1 MSVYKQR
8 PFSQY
13 KIMISNYLK
22 IAWRNLWKN
31 KTFSLLNILGLAL
44 GMACSLLIMLWL
56 QDEINKDKFHKN
68 GARLYRVMENQF
80 YAGETVTYPS
90 TPGILSQ
97 HITKDIPE
105 VEMASQ
111 ILWEEAPLFT
121 VGDKFE
127 KEKGRYVNGDFLN
140 MFTFGLEKGDART
153 ALKRPD
159 GVVISKK
166 LADKYF
172 PNQDPL
178 GKIIRV
184 DNRDDVMVT
193 GVLKEITQQSSLN
206 FDFLMSYERWQKNN
220 EWAKEWENNGPRC
233 YVMLNKNASLDKV
246 NAKIKD
252 YIKTKNKNSNIELF
266 LQPYE
271 DVYLY
276 SNYKAGVQDGGRI
289 DYVKMFTIIAIF
301 ILVIACINFMNL
313 ATARS
318 IKRAKEVGVRKVVG
332 AVRYSLIAQFLGESL
347 IIAFLSLIFAIFIVF
362 LMLPAFNTLTDK
374 HLSLD
379 FTDPLSLVILL
390 GLTIVT
396 GLVAGSYPAL
406 FMSSLK
412 PVVVL
417 KGALKFNPSAT
428 FFRKGLVIFQFALSI
443 MLIIGMM
450 VVYRQIE
457 YIQSKNLG
465 FDRENMLYTPLEG
478 DLSTNFKSF
487 KQELTNMPGIKSVTC
502 SQANPLQ
509 VGSSTQGVNWNGKDT
524 TKIILF
530 SQNPVSYDYLTT
542 MGIQL
547 KDGRDFSSSFSTDT
561 SNYIINEEAAK
572 KMGMKDPVGKEMFM
586 WGRKGTIVGLVKSFH
601 INSLHESIPPLILNM
616 QRGENNWG
624 QVIVRTQAGQTREAI
639 ASMEKAFKKFNP
651 RFPFSYKFTDQEF
664 AAQYNGENV
673 VSKLANYFAFLAI
686 FISCLGLFGLAMFT
700 AEQRT
705 KEIGVRKVLGASV
718 VNITAMLSKDFL
730 KLVLISALIAFPLAW
745 YLMKNWLQKY
755 AYRIEIQW
763 WFFLIA
769 GIAAIAIAL
778 LTVSYQSIRAALM
791 NPIKSLKTE

>member
-1 MSVYKQR
+1 
-8 PFSQY
+8 
-13 KIMISNYLK
+13 MISNYLK

-31 KTFSLLNILGLAL
+31 KTFSLLNIMGLAL

-56 QDEINKDKFHKN
+56 QDEIQKDKFHKN
-68 GARLYRVMENQF
+68 GKQLYRVMENQF
-80 YAGETVTYPS
+80 YAGETVTYAS

-105 VEMASQ
+105 IEMASQ
-111 ILWEEAPLFT
+111 MLWEEYPLFT

-140 MFTFGLEKGDART
+140 MFTFELEKGDART

-184 DNRDDVMVT
+184 DNKDDVMVT
-193 GVLKEITQQSSLN
+193 GVLKEITEQSSLK
-206 FDFLMSYERWQKNN
+206 FDFLMSFERWQKTN
-220 EWAKEWENNGPRC
+220 EWSKEWGNNGPRC

-246 NAKIKD
+246 QAKVKG
-252 YIKTKNKNSNIELF
+252 YIKTKNKDSNVELF

-276 SNYKAGVQDGGRI
+276 SNYKAGIQDGGRI

-347 IIAFLSLIFAIFIVF
+347 IIAFLSLVFAVFIVF
-362 LMLPAFNTLTDK
+362 LMLPAFNTLTEK
-374 HLSLD
+374 HLNLD
-379 FTDPLSLVILL
+379 FTDPLFLLILL

-396 GLVAGSYPAL
+396 GIVAGSYPAL
-406 FMSSLK
+406 FMSSLR

-417 KGALKFNPSAT
+417 KGALKFKPSAT
-428 FFRKGLVIFQFALSI
+428 FFRKGLVVFQFALSI
-443 MLIIGMM
+443 MLIVGML

-465 FDRENMLYTPLEG
+465 FDRENMLYMPLEG
-478 DLSTNFKSF
+478 DLSTNFISF

-502 SQANPLQ
+502 SQADPLE
-509 VGSSTQGVNWNGKDT
+509 VGSSTQGVNWAGKDT

-542 MGIQL
+542 MGIKL
-547 KDGRDFSSSFSTDT
+547 KDGRDFSTAFSTDT

-616 QRGENNWG
+616 QRGKNYWG
-624 QVIVRTQAGQTREAI
+624 QVIVRTQAGQTKEAI

-664 AAQYNGENV
+664 AAQYKGENV

-718 VNITAMLSKDFL
+718 VSITAMLSKDFL
-730 KLVLISALIAFPLAW
+730 KLVLISAIIAFPLAW

-763 WFFLIA
+763 WFFLVA
-769 GIAAIAIAL
+769 GILACLIAL
-778 LTVSYQSIRAALM
+778 LTVSYQSIKAALM

>member
-1 MSVYKQR
+1 
-8 PFSQY
+8 
-13 KIMISNYLK
+13 MISNYLK

-56 QDEINKDKFHKN
+56 QDEIKKDKFHQN

-80 YAGETVTYPS
+80 YAGETVTYAS

-105 VEMASQ
+105 IEMASQ
-111 ILWEEAPLFT
+111 MLWEEAPLFT

-140 MFTFGLEKGDART
+140 MFTFELEKGDART

-193 GVLKEITQQSSLN
+193 GVLKEITEQSSLK
-206 FDFLMSYERWQKNN
+206 FDFLMSYERWLKTND
-220 EWAKEWENNGPRC
+220 WAKEWGNNGPRC

-246 NAKIKD
+246 NAKIKG
-252 YIKTKNKNSNIELF
+252 YIKTKNKDSNVELF
-266 LQPYE
+266 IQPYE

-276 SNYKAGVQDGGRI
+276 SNYKAGIQDGGRI

-332 AVRYSLIAQFLGESL
+332 AVRYSLVAQFLGESL

-362 LMLPAFNTLTDK
+362 LMLPAFNTLTEK

-379 FTDPLSLVILL
+379 FTDPMFLLILL
-390 GLTIVT
+390 GLTVVT
-396 GLVAGSYPAL
+396 GFVAGSYPAL
-406 FMSSLK
+406 FMSSLR

-417 KGALKFNPSAT
+417 KGALKFKPSAT
-428 FFRKGLVIFQFALSI
+428 FFRKGLVVFQFALSI
-443 MLIIGMM
+443 MLIVGMM

-457 YIQSKNLG
+457 FIQSKNLG
-465 FDRENMLYTPLEG
+465 FDRENMLYMPLEG
-478 DLSTNFKSF
+478 DLSKTFLSF

-502 SQANPLQ
+502 SQADPLQ
-509 VGSSTQGVNWNGKDT
+509 VGSSTQGVNWPGKDT

-542 MGIQL
+542 MGIKL
-547 KDGRDFSSSFSTDT
+547 KGGRDFSPAFSTDT
-561 SNYIINEEAAK
+561 TNYVINEEAAK
-572 KMGMKDPVGKEMFM
+572 KMGMKDPVGKEMTM
-586 WGRKGTIVGLVKSFH
+586 WGRKGTIIGLVKSFH

-616 QRGENNWG
+616 QRGKENWG
-624 QVIVRTQAGQTREAI
+624 QVIVRTQAGQTKEAI

-651 RFPFSYKFTDQEF
+651 RFPFSYRFTDQEF
-664 AAQYNGENV
+664 AAQYKGENV

-730 KLVLISALIAFPLAW
+730 KLVLISAVIAFPLAW

-763 WFFLIA
+763 WFFLLA
-769 GIAAIAIAL
+769 GILAVLIAL
-778 LTVSYQSIRAALM
+778 LTVSYQSIKAALM

>member
-1 MSVYKQR
+1 
-8 PFSQY
+8 
-13 KIMISNYLK
+13 LK

-31 KTFSLLNILGLAL
+31 KTFSLLNIMGLAL

-56 QDEINKDKFHKN
+56 QDETQKDKFHKN
-68 GARLYRVMENQF
+68 GKQLYRVMENQF
-80 YAGETVTYPS
+80 YAGETVTYAS

-105 VEMASQ
+105 IEMASQ
-111 ILWEEAPLFT
+111 MLWEEYPLFT

-184 DNRDDVMVT
+184 DNKDDVMVT
-193 GVLKEITQQSSLN
+193 GVLKEITEQSSLK
-206 FDFLMSYERWQKNN
+206 FDFLMSYDRWQKSN
-220 EWAKEWENNGPRC
+220 EWSKEWGNNGPRC
-233 YVMLNKNASLDKV
+233 YVMLNRNASLDKV
-246 NAKIKD
+246 NAKIKG
-252 YIKTKNKNSNIELF
+252 YIKTKNKDSNVELF

-276 SNYKAGVQDGGRI
+276 SNYKAGIQDGGRI
-289 DYVKMFTIIAIF
+289 EYVKMFAIIAIF

-318 IKRAKEVGVRKVVG
+318 IKRAKEVGIRKVVG
-332 AVRYSLIAQFLGESL
+332 AVRYSLVAQFLGESL
-347 IIAFLSLIFAIFIVF
+347 IIAFLSLFFAIFIVF
-362 LMLPAFNTLTDK
+362 LMLPAFNTLTEK

-379 FTDPLSLVILL
+379 FTDPLFLLILL
-390 GLTIVT
+390 GLTVVT
-396 GLVAGSYPAL
+396 GIVAGSYPAL
-406 FMSSLK
+406 FMSSLR

-417 KGALKFNPSAT
+417 KGALKFKPSAT
-428 FFRKGLVIFQFALSI
+428 FFRKGLVVFQFALSI
-443 MLIIGMM
+443 MLIVGML

-457 YIQSKNLG
+457 FIQSKNLG
-465 FDRENMLYTPLEG
+465 FDRENMLYMPLEG
-478 DLSTNFKSF
+478 DLPKNFLSF
-487 KQELTNMPGIKSVTC
+487 KQELNNMPGIKSVTC
-502 SQANPLQ
+502 SQADPLQ
-509 VGSSTQGVNWNGKDT
+509 VGSSTQGVNWPGKDT

-530 SQNPVSYDYLTT
+530 SQNPVSYDYLAT
-542 MGIQL
+542 MGIKL
-547 KDGRDFSSSFSTDT
+547 KDGRDFSPAYGTDT
-561 SNYIINEEAAK
+561 TNYIINEEAAK

-616 QRGENNWG
+616 QRGDNWG
-624 QVIVRTQAGQTREAI
+624 QIIVRTQPGQTKEAV

-664 AAQYNGENV
+664 AAQYKGENV

-705 KEIGVRKVLGASV
+705 KEIGVR
-718 VNITAMLSKDFL
+718 
-730 KLVLISALIAFPLAW
+730 
-745 YLMKNWLQKY
+745 
-755 AYRIEIQW
+755 
-763 WFFLIA
+763 
-769 GIAAIAIAL
+769 
-778 LTVSYQSIRAALM
+778 
-791 NPIKSLKTE
+791 

>member
-1 MSVYKQR
+1 
-8 PFSQY
+8 
-13 KIMISNYLK
+13 MISNYLK

-31 KTFSLLNILGLAL
+31 KTFSLLNIMGLAL

-56 QDEINKDKFHKN
+56 QDETQKDKFHKN
-68 GARLYRVMENQF
+68 GKQLYRVMENQF
-80 YAGETVTYPS
+80 YAGETVTYAS

-105 VEMASQ
+105 IEMASQ
-111 ILWEEAPLFT
+111 MLWEEYPLFT

-184 DNRDDVMVT
+184 DNKDDVMVT
-193 GVLKEITQQSSLN
+193 GVLKEITEQSSLK
-206 FDFLMSYERWQKNN
+206 FDFLMSYDRWQKSN
-220 EWAKEWENNGPRC
+220 EWSKEWGNNGPRC
-233 YVMLNKNASLDKV
+233 YVMLNRNASLDKV
-246 NAKIKD
+246 NAKIKG
-252 YIKTKNKNSNIELF
+252 YIKTKNKDSNVELF

-276 SNYKAGVQDGGRI
+276 SNYKAGIQDGGRI
-289 DYVKMFTIIAIF
+289 EYVKMFAIIAIF

-318 IKRAKEVGVRKVVG
+318 IKRAKEVGIRKVVG
-332 AVRYSLIAQFLGESL
+332 AVRYSLVAQFLGESL
-347 IIAFLSLIFAIFIVF
+347 IIAFLSLFFAIFIVF
-362 LMLPAFNTLTDK
+362 LMLPAFNTLTEK

-379 FTDPLSLVILL
+379 FTDPLFLLILL
-390 GLTIVT
+390 GLTVVT
-396 GLVAGSYPAL
+396 GIVAGSYPAL
-406 FMSSLK
+406 FMSSLR

-417 KGALKFNPSAT
+417 KGALKFKPSAT
-428 FFRKGLVIFQFALSI
+428 FFRKGLVVFQFALSI
-443 MLIIGMM
+443 MLIVGML

-457 YIQSKNLG
+457 FIQSKNLG
-465 FDRENMLYTPLEG
+465 FDRENMLYMPLEG
-478 DLSTNFKSF
+478 DLPKNFLSF
-487 KQELTNMPGIKSVTC
+487 KQELNNMPGIKSVTC
-502 SQANPLQ
+502 SQADPLQ
-509 VGSSTQGVNWNGKDT
+509 VGSSTQGVNWPGKDT

-530 SQNPVSYDYLTT
+530 SQNPVSYDYLAT
-542 MGIQL
+542 MGIKL
-547 KDGRDFSSSFSTDT
+547 KDGRDFSPAYGTDT
-561 SNYIINEEAAK
+561 TNYIINEEAAK

-616 QRGENNWG
+616 QRGDNWG
-624 QVIVRTQAGQTREAI
+624 QIIVRTQPGQTKEAV

-664 AAQYNGENV
+664 AAQYKGENV

-718 VNITAMLSKDFL
+718 VSITAMLSKDFL
-730 KLVLISALIAFPLAW
+730 KLVLISAVIAFPLAW

-763 WFFLIA
+763 WFFLVA
-769 GIAAIAIAL
+769 GVLACLIAL
-778 LTVSYQSIRAALM
+778 LTVSYQSIKAALM

>member
-1 MSVYKQR
+1 
-8 PFSQY
+8 
-13 KIMISNYLK
+13 MISNYLK

-31 KTFSLLNILGLAL
+31 KTFSLLNIMGLAL

-56 QDEINKDKFHKN
+56 QDEIRKDKFHKN
-68 GARLYRVMENQF
+68 GKQLYRVMENQF
-80 YAGETVTYPS
+80 YAGETVTYAS

-105 VEMASQ
+105 IELASQ
-111 ILWEEAPLFT
+111 MLWEEAPLFT

-140 MFTFGLEKGDART
+140 MFTFELAKGDART

-159 GVVISKK
+159 GVVISQK

-172 PNQDPL
+172 PGQDPL

-184 DNRDDVMVT
+184 DNKDDVMVT
-193 GVLKEITQQSSLN
+193 GVLKEITDQSSLK
-206 FDFLMSYERWQKNN
+206 FDFLMSYERWQKTND
-220 EWAKEWENNGPRC
+220 WAKEWGNNGPRC

-246 NAKIKD
+246 NAKIKG
-252 YIKTKNKNSNIELF
+252 YIKTKNKDSNVELF

-289 DYVKMFTIIAIF
+289 DYVKMFSIIAIF
-301 ILVIACINFMNL
+301 ILIIACINFMNL

-347 IIAFLSLIFAIFIVF
+347 IIAFLSLVFAIFIVF

-379 FTDPLSLVILL
+379 FTDPLFLLILV

-396 GLVAGSYPAL
+396 GIVAGSYPAL
-406 FMSSLK
+406 FMSSLR

-417 KGALKFNPSAT
+417 KGALKFKPSAT
-428 FFRKGLVIFQFALSI
+428 FFRKGLVVFQFALSI
-443 MLIIGMM
+443 MLIVGMM
-450 VVYRQIE
+450 VVYQQIE

-465 FDRENMLYTPLEG
+465 FDRENMLYVPLEG
-478 DLSTNFKSF
+478 DLSKNFKTF
-487 KQELTNMPGIKSVTC
+487 KEELIHMPGIKSVTC
-502 SQANPLQ
+502 AQSDPLQ
-509 VGSSTQGVNWNGKDT
+509 VGSSTQGVNWSGKDT

-530 SQNPVSYDYLTT
+530 SQNPVSYDYLST
-542 MGIQL
+542 MGIKL
-547 KDGRDFSSSFSTDT
+547 KDGRDFSPAFSTDT

-572 KMGMKDPVGKEMFM
+572 KMGMKDPVGKEMYM
-586 WGRKGTIVGLVKSFH
+586 WGRKGTIIGLVKSFH
-601 INSLHESIPPLILNM
+601 INSLHESIPPLILNF
-616 QRGENNWG
+616 QRGDNWG
-624 QVIVRTQAGQTREAI
+624 NIIVRTQPGQTRAAI
-639 ASMEKAFKKFNP
+639 ASMEKAYKKFNP

-664 AAQYNGENV
+664 ADQYKGENV

-718 VNITAMLSKDFL
+718 VSITAMLSKDFL
-730 KLVLISALIAFPLAW
+730 KLVLISAVIAFPLAW

-763 WFFLIA
+763 WFFLVA
-769 GIAAIAIAL
+769 GVLACLIAL
-778 LTVSYQSIRAALM
+778 LTVSYQSIKAALM

>member
-1 MSVYKQR
+1 
-8 PFSQY
+8 
-13 KIMISNYLK
+13 MISNYLK

-56 QDEINKDKFHKN
+56 QDEIKKDKFHKN
-68 GARLYRVMENQF
+68 GAQLYRVMENQF
-80 YAGETVTYPS
+80 YAGETVTYAS

-105 VEMASQ
+105 IEMASQ
-111 ILWEEAPLFT
+111 MLWEEAPLFT

-127 KEKGRYVNGDFLN
+127 KERGRYVNGDFLN

-172 PNQDPL
+172 PNQDAL

-184 DNRDDVMVT
+184 DNKDDVMVT
-193 GVLKEITQQSSLN
+193 GVLKEITEQSSLK
-206 FDFLMSYERWQKNN
+206 FDFLMSYERWLKTND
-220 EWAKEWENNGPRC
+220 WAKEWGNNGPRC

-246 NAKIKD
+246 QAKVKG
-252 YIKTKNKNSNIELF
+252 YIKSKNKDSNVELF

-271 DVYLY
+271 DVYLF
-276 SNYKAGVQDGGRI
+276 SNYKAGIQDGGRI

-362 LMLPAFNTLTDK
+362 AMLPAFNTLTDK

-379 FTDPLSLVILL
+379 FTDPLFLLILL
-390 GLTIVT
+390 GLTIIT

-417 KGALKFNPSAT
+417 KGALKFKPSAT
-428 FFRKGLVIFQFALSI
+428 FFRKGLVVFQFALSI
-443 MLIIGMM
+443 MLIVGMM

-457 YIQSKNLG
+457 FIQSKNLG
-465 FDRENMLYTPLEG
+465 FDRENMLYMPLEG
-478 DLSTNFKSF
+478 DLSTNFMTF
-487 KQELTNMPGIKSVTC
+487 KQELSNMPGIKSVTC
-502 SQANPLQ
+502 SQADPLE
-509 VGSSTQGVNWNGKDT
+509 VGSSTQGVNWPGKDT

-542 MGIQL
+542 MGIKL
-547 KDGRDFSSSFSTDT
+547 KGGRDFSPAFSTDT
-561 SNYIINEEAAK
+561 TNYVINEEAAK
-572 KMGMKDPVGKEMFM
+572 KMGMKDPVGKEMIM
-586 WGRKGTIVGLVKSFH
+586 WGRKGTIIGLVKSFH

-616 QRGENNWG
+616 QRGKENWG
-624 QVIVRTQAGQTREAI
+624 QVIVRTQAGQTPQAI

-664 AAQYNGENV
+664 AAQYKGENV

-730 KLVLISALIAFPLAW
+730 KLVLISAVIAFPLAW
-745 YLMKNWLQKY
+745 YLMKNWLEKY

-769 GIAAIAIAL
+769 GIMAVLIAL
-778 LTVSYQSIRAALM
+778 LTVSYQSIKAALM

>member
-1 MSVYKQR
+1 
-8 PFSQY
+8 
-13 KIMISNYLK
+13 MISNYLK

-31 KTFSLLNILGLAL
+31 KTFSLLNIMGLAL

-56 QDEINKDKFHKN
+56 QDEIQKDKFHKN
-68 GARLYRVMENQF
+68 GKQLYRVMENQF
-80 YAGETVTYPS
+80 YAGETVTYAS

-105 VEMASQ
+105 IEMASQ
-111 ILWEEAPLFT
+111 MLWEEYPLFT
-121 VGDKFE
+121 VGDQFE

-140 MFTFGLEKGDART
+140 MFTFALEKGDART

-184 DNRDDVMVT
+184 DNKDDVMVT
-193 GVLKEITQQSSLN
+193 GVLKEITEQSSLK
-206 FDFLMSYERWQKNN
+206 FDFLMSFERWQKTN
-220 EWAKEWENNGPRC
+220 EWSKEWGNNGPRC

-246 NAKIKD
+246 QAKIKG
-252 YIKTKNKNSNIELF
+252 YIKTKNKDSNVELF

-276 SNYKAGVQDGGRI
+276 SNYKAGIQDGGRI
-289 DYVKMFTIIAIF
+289 DYVKMFSIIAVF

-347 IIAFLSLIFAIFIVF
+347 IIAFLSLVFAVFIVF
-362 LMLPAFNTLTDK
+362 LMLPAFNTLTEK

-379 FTDPLSLVILL
+379 FTDPLFLLILL

-396 GLVAGSYPAL
+396 GMVAGSYPAL
-406 FMSSLK
+406 FMSSLR

-417 KGALKFNPSAT
+417 KGALKFKPSAT
-428 FFRKGLVIFQFALSI
+428 LFRKGLVVFQFALSI
-443 MLIIGMM
+443 MLIVGML

-465 FDRENMLYTPLEG
+465 FDRENMLYMPLEG
-478 DLSTNFKSF
+478 DLSNNFISF

-502 SQANPLQ
+502 SQADPLE
-509 VGSSTQGVNWNGKDT
+509 VGSSTQGVNWAGKDT

-530 SQNPVSYDYLTT
+530 SQNPVSYDYLAT
-542 MGIQL
+542 MGIKL
-547 KDGRDFSSSFSTDT
+547 KDGRDFSSAFSTDT

-616 QRGENNWG
+616 QRGKNNWG
-624 QVIVRTQAGQTREAI
+624 QVIVRTQAGQTKEAI

-664 AAQYNGENV
+664 AAQYKGENV

-718 VNITAMLSKDFL
+718 VSITAMLSKDFL
-730 KLVLISALIAFPLAW
+730 KLVLISAIIAFPLAW

-769 GIAAIAIAL
+769 GVLACLIAL
-778 LTVSYQSIRAALM
+778 LTVSYQSIKAALT

>member
-1 MSVYKQR
+1 
-8 PFSQY
+8 
-13 KIMISNYLK
+13 
-22 IAWRNLWKN
+22 
-31 KTFSLLNILGLAL
+31 
-44 GMACSLLIMLWL
+44 MLWL
-56 QDEINKDKFHKN
+56 QDETQKDKFHKN
-68 GARLYRVMENQF
+68 GKQLYRVMENQF
-80 YAGETVTYPS
+80 YAGETVTYAS

-105 VEMASQ
+105 IEMASQ
-111 ILWEEAPLFT
+111 MLWEEYPLFT

-184 DNRDDVMVT
+184 DNKDDVMVT
-193 GVLKEITQQSSLN
+193 GVLKEITEQSSLK
-206 FDFLMSYERWQKNN
+206 FDFLMSYDRWQKSN
-220 EWAKEWENNGPRC
+220 EWSKEWGNNGPRC
-233 YVMLNKNASLDKV
+233 YVMLNRNASLDKV
-246 NAKIKD
+246 NAKIKG
-252 YIKTKNKNSNIELF
+252 YIKTKNKDSNVELF

-276 SNYKAGVQDGGRI
+276 SNYKAGIQDGGRI
-289 DYVKMFTIIAIF
+289 EYVKMFAIIAIF

-318 IKRAKEVGVRKVVG
+318 IKRAKEVGIRKVVG
-332 AVRYSLIAQFLGESL
+332 AVRYSLVAQFLGESL
-347 IIAFLSLIFAIFIVF
+347 IIAFLSLFFAIFIVF
-362 LMLPAFNTLTDK
+362 LMLPAFNTLTEK

-379 FTDPLSLVILL
+379 FTDPLFLLILL
-390 GLTIVT
+390 GLTVVT
-396 GLVAGSYPAL
+396 GIVAGSYPAL
-406 FMSSLK
+406 FMSSLR

-417 KGALKFNPSAT
+417 KGALKFKPSAT
-428 FFRKGLVIFQFALSI
+428 FFRKGLVVFQFALSI
-443 MLIIGMM
+443 MLIVGML

-457 YIQSKNLG
+457 FIQSKNLG
-465 FDRENMLYTPLEG
+465 FDRENMLYMPLEG
-478 DLSTNFKSF
+478 DLPKNFLSF
-487 KQELTNMPGIKSVTC
+487 KQELNNMPGIKSVTC
-502 SQANPLQ
+502 SQADPLQ
-509 VGSSTQGVNWNGKDT
+509 VGSSTQGVNWPGKDT

-530 SQNPVSYDYLTT
+530 SQNPVSYDYLAT
-542 MGIQL
+542 MGIKL
-547 KDGRDFSSSFSTDT
+547 KDGRDFSPAYGTDT
-561 SNYIINEEAAK
+561 TNYIINEEAAK

-616 QRGENNWG
+616 QRGDNWG
-624 QVIVRTQAGQTREAI
+624 QIIVRTQPGQTKEAV

-664 AAQYNGENV
+664 AAQYKGENV

-718 VNITAMLSKDFL
+718 VSITAMLSKDFL
-730 KLVLISALIAFPLAW
+730 KLVLISAVIAFPLAW

-763 WFFLIA
+763 WFFLVA
-769 GIAAIAIAL
+769 GVLACLIAL
-778 LTVSYQSIRAALM
+778 LTVSYQSIKAALM

>member
-1 MSVYKQR
+1 M
-8 PFSQY
+8 
-13 KIMISNYLK
+13 
-22 IAWRNLWKN
+22 
-31 KTFSLLNILGLAL
+31 GLAL

-56 QDEINKDKFHKN
+56 QDEIQKDKFHKN
-68 GARLYRVMENQF
+68 GKQLYRVMENQF
-80 YAGETVTYPS
+80 YAGETVTYAS

-105 VEMASQ
+105 IELASQ
-111 ILWEEAPLFT
+111 MLWEEAPLFT

-140 MFTFGLEKGDART
+140 MFSFELTKGDART

-159 GVVISKK
+159 GVVISQK

-172 PNQDPL
+172 PGQDPL

-193 GVLKEITQQSSLN
+193 GVLKEITDQSSLK
-206 FDFLMSYERWQKNN
+206 FDFLMSFERWQKTN
-220 EWAKEWENNGPRC
+220 EWSKEWGNNGPRC

-246 NAKIKD
+246 NSKIKG
-252 YIKTKNKNSNIELF
+252 YIKTKNKDSNVELF

-276 SNYKAGVQDGGRI
+276 SNYKAGIQDGGRI

-332 AVRYSLIAQFLGESL
+332 AVRYSLIAQFLGESM
-347 IIAFLSLIFAIFIVF
+347 IIAFLSLVFAIFIVF

-374 HLSLD
+374 HLHLD
-379 FTDPLSLVILL
+379 FTDPLFLLILL

-396 GLVAGSYPAL
+396 GIVAGSYPAM
-406 FMSSLK
+406 FMSSLR

-417 KGALKFNPSAT
+417 KGALKFKPSAT
-428 FFRKGLVIFQFALSI
+428 LFRKGLVVFQFALSI
-443 MLIIGMM
+443 MLIVGMM
-450 VVYRQIE
+450 VVYRQID

-465 FDRENMLYTPLEG
+465 FDRENMLYVPLEG
-478 DLSTNFKSF
+478 DLSKNFKTF
-487 KQELTNMPGIKSVTC
+487 KEELINMPGIKSVTC
-502 SQANPLQ
+502 AQSDPLQ
-509 VGSSTQGVNWNGKDT
+509 VGSSTQGVNWSGKDT

-530 SQNPVSYDYLTT
+530 SQNPVSYDYLAT
-542 MGIQL
+542 MGIKL
-547 KDGRDFSSSFSTDT
+547 KDGRDFSPAFSTDT

-586 WGRKGTIVGLVKSFH
+586 WGRKGTIIGLVKSFH
-601 INSLHESIPPLILNM
+601 INSLHESIPPLILNF
-616 QRGENNWG
+616 QRGDNWG
-624 QVIVRTQAGQTREAI
+624 NIIVRTQPGQTKAAI
-639 ASMEKAFKKFNP
+639 ASMEKAYKKFNP
-651 RFPFSYKFTDQEF
+651 RFPFSYRFTDQEF
-664 AAQYNGENV
+664 ADQYKGENV

-718 VNITAMLSKDFL
+718 ISITAMLSKDFL
-730 KLVLISALIAFPLAW
+730 KLVLISAVIAFPLAW

-763 WFFLIA
+763 WFFLVA
-769 GIAAIAIAL
+769 GVLACLIAL
-778 LTVSYQSIRAALM
+778 LTVSYQSIKAALM

>member
-1 MSVYKQR
+1 
-8 PFSQY
+8 
-13 KIMISNYLK
+13 MISNYLK

-31 KTFSLLNILGLAL
+31 KTFSLLNIMGLAL

-56 QDEINKDKFHKN
+56 QDEIKKDKFHKN
-68 GARLYRVMENQF
+68 GSRLYRVMENQF

-90 TPGILSQ
+90 TPGILSE

-105 VEMASQ
+105 IEMASQ
-111 ILWEEAPLFT
+111 MLWEEMPLFT
-121 VGDKFE
+121 VGDKLE

-140 MFTFGLEKGDART
+140 MFTFELEKGDART

-193 GVLKEITQQSSLN
+193 GVLKDIKDQSSLK
-206 FDFLMSYERWQKNN
+206 FDFLMSFERWLKTN
-220 EWAKEWENNGPRC
+220 EWAKQWGNNGPRC
-233 YVMLNKNASLDKV
+233 YVMLNKNASLEKV
-246 NAKIKD
+246 QAKIKG
-252 YIKTKNKNSNIELF
+252 YIKEKNKGSNVELF

-276 SNYKAGVQDGGRI
+276 SNYKAGIQDGGRI

-332 AVRYSLIAQFLGESL
+332 AVKFSLVAQFLGESL

-362 LMLPAFNTLTDK
+362 LMLPAFNTLTEK
-374 HLSLD
+374 QLSLD
-379 FTDPLSLVILL
+379 FTDPIFLLILL

-406 FMSSLK
+406 FMSSLR

-417 KGALKFNPSAT
+417 KGALKFKPSAT
-428 FFRKGLVIFQFALSI
+428 LFRKGLVVFQFGLSI
-443 MLIIGMM
+443 LLIIGML
-450 VVYRQIE
+450 VVYRQIQ
-457 YIQSKNLG
+457 YIQTKNLG
-465 FDRENMLYTPLEG
+465 FDRENLLYMPLEG
-478 DLSTNFKSF
+478 DLTTKFISF
-487 KQELTNMPGIKSVTC
+487 KQELLNMPGIKSVTC
-502 SQANPLQ
+502 SQADPLQ
-509 VGSSTQGVNWNGKDT
+509 VGSSTQGVNWSGKDT

-530 SQNPVSYDYLTT
+530 SQNPVSYDYLAT
-542 MGIQL
+542 MGIKL
-547 KDGRDFSSSFSTDT
+547 KDGRDFSSAYSTDT

-572 KMGMKDPVGKEMFM
+572 KMGMTKPVGKEMYM
-586 WGRKGTIVGLVKSFH
+586 WGRKGTIIGVVKSFH
-601 INSLHESIPPLILNM
+601 INSLHESIPPLILHF
-616 QRGENNWG
+616 QRGTENSG
-624 QVIVRTQAGQTREAI
+624 QVIVRTQPGQTREAV
-639 ASMEKAFKKFNP
+639 ASMEKAYKKFNP
-651 RFPFSYKFTDQEF
+651 RFPFQYNFTDQEF
-664 AAQYNGENV
+664 ANQYKGENV

-718 VNITAMLSKDFL
+718 INITAMLSKDFL
-730 KLVLISALIAFPLAW
+730 KLVLVAALIAFPVAW
-745 YLMKNWLQKY
+745 YLMSNWLQKY

-763 WFFLIA
+763 WFFLVA
-769 GIAAIAIAL
+769 GLVATVIAL
-778 LTVSYQSIRAALM
+778 LTVSYQSIKAALM
-791 NPIKSLKTE
+791 NPIKSLKSE

>member
-1 MSVYKQR
+1 
-8 PFSQY
+8 
-13 KIMISNYLK
+13 MISNYLK

-56 QDEINKDKFHKN
+56 QDEIRKDKFHKN
-68 GARLYRVMENQF
+68 GKQLYRVMENQF
-80 YAGETVTYPS
+80 YAGETVTYAS
-90 TPGILSQ
+90 TPGIFSQ
-97 HITKDIPE
+97 HVTKDIPE
-105 VEMASQ
+105 IEMASQ
-111 ILWEEAPLFT
+111 MLWEETPLFT
-121 VGDKFE
+121 VGDRFE

-140 MFTFGLEKGDART
+140 MFSFGLEKGDART

-166 LADKYF
+166 IADKYF

-178 GKIIRV
+178 GKTIRI
-184 DNRDDVMVT
+184 NNKDDVMVT
-193 GVLKEITQQSSLN
+193 GVLKEITDESSLK
-206 FDFLMSYERWQKNN
+206 FDFLMSYEHWLKTND
-220 EWAKEWENNGPRC
+220 WAKEWGNNGPRA
-233 YVMLNKNASLDKV
+233 YVMLNKNASLEKV
-246 NAKIKD
+246 QAKLKG
-252 YIKTKNKNSNIELF
+252 YIKTKNKDSNVEMF

-347 IIAFLSLIFAIFIVF
+347 IIAFISLIFAVFIVF

-374 HLSLD
+374 RLD
-379 FTDPLSLVILL
+379 INFGDPLFLLILL

-396 GLVAGSYPAL
+396 GIVAGSYPAL

-417 KGALKFNPSAT
+417 KGALKFKPSAT
-428 FFRKGLVIFQFALSI
+428 FFRKGLVVFQFALSI
-443 MLIIGMM
+443 MLIVGML
-450 VVYRQIE
+450 VVYNQIN

-465 FDRENMLYTPLEG
+465 FNRENMLFMPLEG
-478 DLSTNFKSF
+478 DLSKTFNTF
-487 KQELTNMPGIKSVTC
+487 KQELINMPGIKSVTC
-502 SQANPLQ
+502 SQSDPLQ
-509 VGSSTQGVNWNGKDT
+509 VGSSTQGVTWSGKDT

-530 SQNPVSYDYLTT
+530 SQNPVSYDYLAT
-542 MGIQL
+542 MGIKL
-547 KDGRDFSSSFSTDT
+547 KDGRDFSPTFSTDT

-572 KMGMKDPVGKEMFM
+572 KMGMKDPVGKEMTM

-601 INSLHESIPPLILNM
+601 INTLHESIPPLILNM
-616 QRGENNWG
+616 QRGENWG
-624 QVIVRTQAGQTREAI
+624 QIIVRTNPGQTKEAI
-639 ASMEKAFKKFNP
+639 ASMEKAYKKFNP
-651 RFPFSYKFTDQEF
+651 RFPFEYKFTDQEF
-664 AAQYNGENV
+664 AAQYKGENV

-718 VNITAMLSKDFL
+718 VSITTMLSKDFL
-730 KLVLISALIAFPLAW
+730 KLVLISAVIAFPLAW

-755 AYRIEIQW
+755 QYRIEIEW
-763 WFFLIA
+763 WFFLLA
-769 GIAAIAIAL
+769 GIVAALIAL
-778 LTVSYQSIRAALM
+778 LTVSYQSIKAALM